1 MKNCRRI
8 RKAVSQNSPLPAEL
22 EQHLFTCPA
31 CRRFV
36 RAEQILGLLHELR
49 QAPPSVSP
57 EFVERVMSGLAERE
71 EEKPKAW
78 FGLEV
83 MRWAAILIF
92 SIAAGY
98 GFSAS
103 EDAAKSVEWTASLT
117 VVPSPITVIE
127 IL

>member
-1 MKNCRRI
+1 
-8 RKAVSQNSPLPAEL
+8 
-22 EQHLFTCPA
+22 
-31 CRRFV
+31 
-36 RAEQILGLLHELR
+36 
-49 QAPPSVSP
+49 
-57 EFVERVMSGLAERE
+57 MSGLAERE
-71 EEKPKAW
+71 EEEPRAR

-92 SIAAGY
+92 SMAAGY